1 MITKMT
7 CIDVASRLPTVD
19 GENCRFISV
28 SGNQCPKGADY
39 AKTEIE
45 NPLRILTGVVA
56 TRGLAIKMIPVRTDK
71 PIPKAKII
79 EAAAQLRKMRVE
91 KSPRIGDI
99 IVSDFMGLKVNL
111 IATRDVAEKQAVA
124 SRE

>member
-7 CIDVASRLPTVD
+7 CIECPQSCALTVD

-28 SGNQCPKGADY
+28 SGNQCPKGEAY

-45 NPLRILTGVVA
+45 NPLRILTGVVV
-56 TRGLAIKMIPVRTDK
+56 TRGLALKMIPVRTDK

-79 EAAAQLRKMRVE
+79 EAAAQLRKMRME

-111 IATRDVAEKQAVA
+111 IATRDVDGEVG
-124 SRE
+124 SSE

>member
-1 MITKMT
+1 MIKKMT
-7 CIDVASRLPTVD
+7 CIECPQSCSLSVD
-19 GENCRFISV
+19 WENCRFISV
-28 SGNQCPKGADY
+28 SGNQCPKGEAY

-56 TRGLAIKMIPVRTDK
+56 TRGLAMKMIPVRTDQ

-79 EAAAQLRKMRVE
+79 EAAAELRKMRVE

-111 IATRDVAEKQAVA
+111 IATRDVTET
-124 SRE
+124 